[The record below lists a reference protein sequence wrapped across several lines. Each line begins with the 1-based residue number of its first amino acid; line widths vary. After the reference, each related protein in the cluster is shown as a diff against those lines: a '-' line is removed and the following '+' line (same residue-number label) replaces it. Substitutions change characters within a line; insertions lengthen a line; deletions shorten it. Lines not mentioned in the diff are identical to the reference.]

1 MFLKAKKTAFAFLA
15 SVLVGCAGAD
25 VDAPVN
31 SSELIDSD
39 VEYAEAGSEI
49 EVTPEAPREFQREAE
64 ADSGAIISN
73 PDIPAIPEEVTVAPA
88 AKEDEMVDFTVES
101 YVAESYAADSDFDT
115 AVRQAQISRGIDPE
129 RSASKPVPPKAEFK
143 GRLNVSEEPKEETRQ
158 KRENSISFLSAVVY
172 HSRNQADMSA
182 KDVAAIREVA
192 RFAKAN
198 NATARIVGHASS
210 RTRDMRES
218 ENKIVNFD
226 LSIKRASN
234 VRGALLKSGMK
245 PSDVLISGVS
255 DTENVAYENMP
266 INEAVNRRTE
276 IYIEY

>member
-1 MFLKAKKTAFAFLA
+1 MFLKIKKTAVAFLA
-15 SVLVGCAGAD
+15 AVLVGCAGAD
-25 VDAPVN
+25 VEAPVN
-31 SSELIDSD
+31 SSDLVDSD
-39 VEYAEAGSEI
+39 VEYVEAGSEV
-49 EVTPEAPREFQREAE
+49 EVTPDMAREFQREGE
-64 ADSGAIISN
+64 ADAGAIISN
-73 PDIPAIPEEVTVAPA
+73 PEIPAEAGEVTVVPA
-88 AKEDEMVDFTVES
+88 AGEDEMVNFTAES
-101 YVAESYAADSDFDT
+101 YVADVADVEFEA
-115 AVRQAQISRGIDPE
+115 AVRQAQISRGIDPA
-129 RSASKPVPPKAEFK
+129 RAASKPAPQKAEFK
-143 GRLNVSEEPKEETRQ
+143 SKLSIAEAPKEEAKD
-158 KRENSISFLSAVVY
+158 KRENSISFLSTVVY

-182 KDVAAIREVA
+182 KDAAAIREVA

-210 RTRDMRES
+210 RTRDMQER

-226 LSIKRASN
+226 LSIRRASN
-234 VRGALLKSGMK
+234 VRDALLKSGMK